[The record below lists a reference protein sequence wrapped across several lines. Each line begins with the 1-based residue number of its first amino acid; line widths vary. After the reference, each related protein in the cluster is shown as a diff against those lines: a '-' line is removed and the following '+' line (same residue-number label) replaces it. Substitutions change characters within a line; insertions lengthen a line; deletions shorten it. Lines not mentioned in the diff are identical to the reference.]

1 MCSYFSGLKSC
12 VSQSGKHRHTF
23 RSCFLQMNSSKMWIT
38 KSPKRF
44 LISPPAHTNSEVH
57 LVRKMTPHQRVRLL
71 LFLFPLHRRYETSL
85 CNSTGRGFGD
95 APRVGPSAPIE
106 LFWPPRAVFVRL
118 ERRRDPCRSRSII
131 TWHSGTYGPVA
142 VEGEGWVVRITGEGK
157 GESKHIRAPL
167 AGANQETRA
176 LVEEKGWT

>member
-1 MCSYFSGLKSC
+1 M
-12 VSQSGKHRHTF
+12 SQSGKHRHTF

-118 ERRRDPCRSRSII
+118 ASKHSR
-131 TWHSGTYGPVA
+131 TRWGK
-142 VEGEGWVVRITGEGK
+142 GEGWMVRNKEEGK
-157 GESKHIRAPL
+157 GKSELIRVPL
-167 AGANQETRA
+167 ARANQDPRA
-176 LVEEKGWT
+176 LQEDEGWT